1 MSKSFKR
8 SVFGIAVALVVVV
21 FLGGLL
27 SGGVSAGTESDAA
40 YKQMGVYEE
49 VLHKIQSDYVT
60 EPNMHTVTVGA
71 LHGLL
76 ESLDADS
83 SYFTPEEFTAYK
95 AHVNEG
101 TARVGLDV
109 SKRYGYATVVSVVPG
124 SPADTQAHIND
135 GDMIESIGGKTT
147 RVMSLAMIK
156 LLLDGKPGT
165 DVTFGLIRPGG
176 KPQPEKVTLTRSQVE
191 YPPMGVQA
199 YENSSILYLKPG
211 ILDRQRVDQVIARL
225 RAMRKNGNTKVLLD
239 LRDVAEGDDAQGIR
253 LANAFIQS
261 GTIASLEGQTVPKQ
275 TFTAEPSRF
284 VTNAP
289 LVVLVNNGTEGASEI
304 VAAAVLDHKRGDVVG
319 SRTFG
324 GAIEQKTIML
334 PDGAA
339 LLLTVAKYEAPGGSI
354 IQDKAVTPNIVL
366 NKTIDQF
373 LAEEDDYAHPVPH
386 PDDQLNKALEVLKQK
401 SA

>member
-1 MSKSFKR
+1 
-8 SVFGIAVALVVVV
+8 
-21 FLGGLL
+21 
-27 SGGVSAGTESDAA
+27 
-40 YKQMGVYEE
+40 
-49 VLHKIQSDYVT
+49 
-60 EPNMHTVTVGA
+60 
-71 LHGLL
+71 
-76 ESLDADS
+76 
-83 SYFTPEEFTAYK
+83 
-95 AHVNEG
+95 
-101 TARVGLDV
+101 
-109 SKRYGYATVVSVVPG
+109 VVPG

-176 KPQPEKVTLTRSQVE
+176 KPQPEKITLTRGQVA
-191 YPPMGVQA
+191 YPPMGVQQ

-225 RAMRKNGNTKVLLD
+225 KSMRKDGNTKVLLD

-275 TFTAEPSRF
+275 TFTAEVSHF

-324 GAIEQKTIML
+324 GAIQQKTITL

-339 LLLTVAKYEAPGGSI
+339 LLLTVAKYKAPDGSI
-354 IQDKAVTPNIVL
+354 IQDKAVTPNVVV

-373 LAEEDDYAHPVPH
+373 LAEEDDSARPAPH